1 VEVVGALVLL
11 AIVLGIPG
19 LIWYFII
26 RRIVRGRRARKDVM
40 FLAARLTEAQ
50 AEDFEQNILPQ
61 ASNIFEQRALL
72 TRYLETIEER

>member
-1 VEVVGALVLL
+1 MEVVGALVLL